1 MAEVTVNKISTTI
14 VENYSEA
21 DLNLIPSFDVI
32 SQFNPETDIV
42 EFSIYNEQNLLQYIN
57 PNYTDYTVTLDYNT
71 QENAVSSVNVNP
83 EKDLLKEGYDQG
95 NYTVIYNF
103 LRNQVS
109 SSQSTP
115 YYIKEISSDRTEI
128 RVANNNIDNPEL
140 EVLINN
146 FKEELSNSL
155 YFEDFEI
162 NFGNN
167 QLFLANNILVDTT
180 SSPQYTVLIKLYEPL
195 ETQFSVKDTLNIVL
209 QTAEEV
215 SYAVNFPARVIPS
228 PSFEKLSGPNFNL
241 NKQEVVNN
249 STVFK
254 TQADRDWENLQH
266 MILLQLFEVQY

>member
-32 SQFNPETDIV
+32 SQFNPETDVV
-42 EFSIYNEQNLLQYIN
+42 EFSIYNEQKLLQYIN
-57 PNYTDYTVTLDYNT
+57 YNYIDYTITLDYNT
-71 QENAVSSVNVNP
+71 EKNAYSSVNVNP
-83 EKDLLKEGYDQG
+83 EKDLIKEGYDQG

-128 RVANNNIDNPEL
+128 RVANNNISNIEL
-140 EVLINN
+140 EELVNN
-146 FKEELSNSL
+146 FKTELNESP

-167 QLFLANNILVDTT
+167 KLFLANNILIDT
-180 SSPQYTVLIKLYEPL
+180 SSEAQYTVLIKLYEPL
-195 ETQFSVKDTLNIVL
+195 ETQFSLKDTLNIVL

-215 SYAVNFPARVIPS
+215 SYAVNFPARIIPS
-228 PSFEKLSGPNFNL
+228 PSFKKLKGLPN
-241 NKQEVVNN
+241 V
-249 STVFK
+249 
-254 TQADRDWENLQH
+254 
-266 MILLQLFEVQY
+266 